1 MSIHLNPHEA
11 RVLGCLI
18 EKRLSTP
25 NNSPLTLNSL
35 VNACNQTSNRD
46 PVTDYDQHLVND
58 ALVNTRNQG
67 LSKRLSK
74 SGSRTAKFDESLAE
88 RLGLDDAKAAVLA
101 ELILRGPQTPG
112 EIRQRSTRMVDFPDL
127 EVLEEILDGMT
138 TGNEPIVV
146 KLPRQPGK
154 REARYAH
161 TLCGEVHI
169 EDEPAAE
176 AATVPRSSLEKRVEQ
191 LEATLAEV
199 LERLERLES

>member
-25 NNSPLTLNSL
+25 NNYPLTLNSL

-67 LSKRLSK
+67 LSMRLSK

-101 ELILRGPQTPG
+101 ELMLRGPQTPG

-127 EVLEEILDGMT
+127 EVLEEILEGMT
-138 TGNEPIVV
+138 TGNDPILV

-176 AATVPRSSLEKRVEQ
+176 AATAPRSSLEKRVEQ

>member
-25 NNSPLTLNSL
+25 NNYPLTLNSL

-101 ELILRGPQTPG
+101 ELMLRGPQTPG

-127 EVLEEILDGMT
+127 EVLEEILEGMT

-146 KLPRQPGK
+146 KLPRQPGR

-169 EDEPAAE
+169 EDEPATE
-176 AATVPRSSLEKRVEQ
+176 AATAPRSSLEKRVEQ

-199 LERLERLES
+199 LERLERLEL

>member
-25 NNSPLTLNSL
+25 NNYPLTLNSL

-101 ELILRGPQTPG
+101 ELMLRGPQTPG

-138 TGNEPIVV
+138 TGAEPMVV

-161 TLCGEVHI
+161 TLCGEVQI
-169 EDEPAAE
+169 EDEPAD
-176 AATVPRSSLEKRVEQ
+176 AAAPAPRSSLEKRVEQ
-191 LEATLAEV
+191 LEATVAE
-199 LERLERLES
+199 LMERLERLES

>member
-25 NNSPLTLNSL
+25 NNYPLTLNSL

-101 ELILRGPQTPG
+101 ELMLRGPQTPG
-112 EIRQRSTRMVDFPDL
+112 ELRQRSTRMVDFPDL

-138 TGNEPIVV
+138 TGAEPIVV

-161 TLCGEVHI
+161 TLCGEVQI
-169 EDEPAAE
+169 EDEPAD
-176 AATVPRSSLEKRVEQ
+176 ATAPAPRSSLEKRVEQ
-191 LEATLAEV
+191 LEATVAE
-199 LERLERLES
+199 LMERLERLES

>member
-25 NNSPLTLNSL
+25 NNYPLTLNSL

-74 SGSRTAKFDESLAE
+74 SLS
-88 RLGLDDAKAAVLA
+88 AASHSS
-101 ELILRGPQTPG
+101 IP
-112 EIRQRSTRMVDFPDL
+112 
-127 EVLEEILDGMT
+127 
-138 TGNEPIVV
+138 
-146 KLPRQPGK
+146 
-154 REARYAH
+154 EARKQVISSWWFRALPITCHSVVQSLSWLSRDTVVFAH
-161 TLCGEVHI
+161 
-169 EDEPAAE
+169 DW
-176 AATVPRSSLEKRVEQ
+176 
-191 LEATLAEV
+191 
-199 LERLERLES
+199 

>member
-25 NNSPLTLNSL
+25 NNYPLTLNSL

>member
-25 NNSPLTLNSL
+25 NNYPLTLNSL

-46 PVTDYDQHLVND
+46 PVTDYDEHLVND

-127 EVLEEILDGMT
+127 EVLEQILEGMT

-161 TLCGEVHI
+161 TLCGEVQI
-169 EDEPAAE
+169 EDEPATE

>member
-1 MSIHLNPHEA
+1 MSILLNPSEA

-25 NNSPLTLNSL
+25 NNYPLTLNSL

-46 PVTDYDQHLVND
+46 PVVEYDQHLVND
-58 ALVNTRNQG
+58 ALINTRNQG

-88 RLGLDDAKAAVLA
+88 RLGLDDSKAAILA
-101 ELILRGPQTPG
+101 ELMLRGPQTPG

-127 EVLEEILDGMT
+127 ELLEGLLDGMAS
-138 TGNEPIVV
+138 GSEPIVV

-161 TLCGEVHI
+161 TLCGEVQF
-169 EDEPAAE
+169 DEVAE
-176 AATVPRSSLEKRVEQ
+176 AAVSSSKSSLESRVEE
-191 LEATLAEV
+191 LERQLAEV
-199 LERLERLES
+199 LSRLERLES

>member
-25 NNSPLTLNSL
+25 NNYPLTLNSL

-127 EVLEEILDGMT
+127 EVLEQILEGMT
-138 TGNEPIVV
+138 TGAEPIVV

-161 TLCGEVHI
+161 TLCGEVQI
-169 EDEPAAE
+169 EDEPADVAP
-176 AATVPRSSLEKRVEQ
+176 APRSDLEKRVGQ

>member
-1 MSIHLNPHEA
+1 M
-11 RVLGCLI
+11 LGCLI

-25 NNSPLTLNSL
+25 NNYPLTLNSL

-101 ELILRGPQTPG
+101 ELMLRGPQTPG

-138 TGNEPIVV
+138 TGAEPMVV

-161 TLCGEVHI
+161 TLCGEVQI
-169 EDEPAAE
+169 EDEPAD
-176 AATVPRSSLEKRVEQ
+176 AAAPAPRSSLEKRVEQ
-191 LEATLAEV
+191 LEATVAE
-199 LERLERLES
+199 LMERLERLES